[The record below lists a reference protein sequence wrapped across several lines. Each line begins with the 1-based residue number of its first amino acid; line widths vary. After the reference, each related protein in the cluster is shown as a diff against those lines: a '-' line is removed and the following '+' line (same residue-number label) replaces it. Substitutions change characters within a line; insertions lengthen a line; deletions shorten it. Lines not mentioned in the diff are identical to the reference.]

1 MRISSGCCSQIEHI
15 SLSMGCS
22 LLMASSE
29 EQIIVIIQML
39 KDELG
44 KLRKLIKSAE
54 HGEGTY
60 EAIYKKLDR
69 IEHILQEDSE

>member
-1 MRISSGCCSQIEHI
+1 
-15 SLSMGCS
+15 
-22 LLMASSE
+22 
-29 EQIIVIIQML
+29 ML